1 MANRKSNRSRHGGKR
16 NTRRNG
22 GGLAGRIVAPVN
34 TAVGA
39 ANAIVG
45 TGIGTVRKSLHNLVS
60 GVRTMGRQA
69 AQGVN
74 ATASSIFKSRK
85 NRKDRKNSRKVSRKN
100 RKVSRKN
107 RKASRKN
114 RK

>member
-39 ANAIVG
+39 ADAIVG

-74 ATASSIFKSRK
+74 ATASSIFRSRK
-85 NRKDRKNSRKVSRKN
+85 NRKNSRKASRKN

>member
-74 ATASSIFKSRK
+74 ATASSIFKA
-85 NRKDRKNSRKVSRKN
+85 
-100 RKVSRKN
+100 SRKN
-107 RKASRKN
+107 RKASRKVSRKVSRKASRKASRKN